1 MTRRQRRAFIQD
13 ARDRRRARHEPLP
26 GSAAYMGQLAKGI
39 NAAVAKL
46 PPLLEEIH
54 VDSID
59 DDEIRE
65 ALAQAQAV
73 DDEHTVLCCRA
84 ALGERN
90 VPGIEPEFEHP
101 VDARDE
107 VVRIIFARRTS

>member
-13 ARDRRRARHEPLP
+13 ARTRGRARAPYPTAGDYSPRNLDDR
-26 GSAAYMGQLAKGI
+26 L
-39 NAAVAKL
+39 L
-46 PPLLEEIH
+46 PLLEVPTGEVFVSDDDIRELWLAA
-54 VDSID
+54 D
-59 DDEIRE
+59 DDEH
-65 ALAQAQAV
+65 V
-73 DDEHTVLCCRA
+73 VLCCRA

-107 VVRIIFARRTS
+107 CVRIITERRGS